1 MQPRGRNDDGASM
14 IEVLRKRIEQE
25 TYEVDP
31 GLVAA
36 AMLARREEWGRLR
49 LLRSQVLVAAQDS
62 GISTGERQPFTG
74 RYTA

>member
-14 IEVLRKRIEQE
+14 IEGLRKQIEQK
-25 TYEVDP
+25 TYEVDA

-36 AMLARREEWGRLR
+36 AMLAKREEWGRLR
-49 LLRSQVLVAAQDS
+49 VLRSQVLVAAQDG
-62 GISTGERQPFTG
+62 GIPSGERQPFTG